1 VKKRSHN
8 WCPDCPKQCF
18 CGSSRKLEQNHLG
31 GRKHVR
37 WLFLPFCQNPH
48 HADFHRLCEQ
58 AGIDFRET
66 TDRLFR
72 QIQALK
78 AQLIGIWMV
87 VDDMQRHVRDQEDS
101 NK

>member
-1 VKKRSHN
+1 VKKRKSDR
-8 WCPDCPKQCF
+8 CPECPEQCF
-18 CGSSRKLEQNHLG
+18 CGSTHKIEQNHLG

-37 WLFLPFCQNPH
+37 WLFLPFCLHPH
-48 HADFHRLCEQ
+48 HSDFHRLCEQ

-66 TDRLFR
+66 TNKLFG

-78 AQLIGIWMV
+78 AQLIGMWRV
-87 VDDMQRHVRDQEDS
+87 VDAMQQHVKDQEDS